1 MNISENAQST
11 TKALCALLGVQPDA
25 EQSRQVARIIERSI
39 ISALLSEAE
48 RYTHVVISCCSA
60 DMDMA
65 HKLTAEIRASTDALV
80 ANLSSM
86 R

>member
-11 TKALCALLGVQPDA
+11 AKAICAELGIRPDD
-25 EQSRQVARIIERSI
+25 EQAGQVARLIERSI
-39 ISALLSEAE
+39 IAALLSECE
-48 RYTHVVISCCSA
+48 RHTHMVMNCCTA
-60 DMDMA
+60 DRDMA

-80 ANLSSM
+80 ANLSSL

>member
-11 TKALCALLGVQPDA
+11 AKAVCAELGIQADD
-25 EQSRQVARIIERSI
+25 EQSRQVARLIERSI
-39 ISALLSEAE
+39 ISALLNETE
-48 RYTHVVISCCSA
+48 RHTHMVMNCCSA
-60 DMDMA
+60 DLDMA

-80 ANLSSM
+80 ANLSSL